1 MVFNI
6 LAYQTIAINKAE
18 IVQSSKPISR
28 PCFMVR
34 FIYYLFRLFW
44 FFVNTTNGYVAPV
57 GTNSLDFP
65 EETREQRNEVM
76 ALSNMEFLFRV
87 LCTHRISPMVR
98 QEEITPHGFDIFQ
111 EIYKLV
117 ENLCG
122 TLMSEWHSFN
132 TRLPVFDL
140 CFKRSFEIPKTW
152 LSLLVCRRYNNSET
166 IKNSLNRG
174 PQALT
179 VTWVQYYN
187 CISHRSHCSPEQHF
201 LVSLYT
207 SFIYLC

>member
-1 MVFNI
+1 
-6 LAYQTIAINKAE
+6 
-18 IVQSSKPISR
+18 
-28 PCFMVR
+28 MVR

-44 FFVNTTNGYVAPV
+44 FFVNTTNGYVAHV
-57 GTNSLDFP
+57 GTDSLDFP

-122 TLMSEWHSFN
+122 TLMSE
-132 TRLPVFDL
+132 
-140 CFKRSFEIPKTW
+140 
-152 LSLLVCRRYNNSET
+152 
-166 IKNSLNRG
+166 
-174 PQALT
+174 
-179 VTWVQYYN
+179 
-187 CISHRSHCSPEQHF
+187 
-201 LVSLYT
+201 
-207 SFIYLC
+207 

>member
-18 IVQSSKPISR
+18 LCNLVNQFHAHVSWWDL
-28 PCFMVR
+28 
-34 FIYYLFRLFW
+34 FIRLCW
-44 FFVNTTNGYVAPV
+44 FLVNTTNGYVAPV

-76 ALSNMEFLFRV
+76 TLSNMEFLFRV
-87 LCTHRISPMVR
+87 LCTHRISPLVR

-111 EIYKLV
+111 ETYKLA
-117 ENLCG
+117 ENPRG

-140 CFKRSFEIPKTW
+140 CFKRSVEIPKTW
-152 LSLLVCRRYNNSET
+152 LSLL
-166 IKNSLNRG
+166 L
-174 PQALT
+174 
-179 VTWVQYYN
+179 
-187 CISHRSHCSPEQHF
+187 
-201 LVSLYT
+201 
-207 SFIYLC
+207 